1 MRRPERGYGEK
12 SAVAPIASPAISPP
26 SEVSPTMRQ
35 GWQSGDVQDQALV
48 QAVLTPNEMMRT
60 DTQSRPV
67 ITLMS
72 GTIPLSTTFAT
83 QMRLHMI
90 ALTRIT
96 N

>member
-1 MRRPERGYGEK
+1 MGVVLRAATIDDVPLLEK
-12 SAVAPIASPAISPP
+12 WD
-26 SEVSPTMRQ
+26 E
-35 GWQSGDVQDQALV
+35 
-48 QAVLTPNEMMRT
+48 AVLTPNEMMRT

-67 ITLMS
+67 ITLTS